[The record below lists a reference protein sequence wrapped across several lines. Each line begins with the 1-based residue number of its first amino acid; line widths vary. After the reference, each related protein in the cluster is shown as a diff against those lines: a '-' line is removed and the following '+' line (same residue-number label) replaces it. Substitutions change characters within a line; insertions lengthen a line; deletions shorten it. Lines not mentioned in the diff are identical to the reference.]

1 MTEALATRVELR
13 DGSPLVIRPIE
24 PEDKPQLLEL
34 FEGLSE
40 QSRRQRYLTPATE
53 LTSED
58 LAYLTEV
65 DHNRHEA
72 LIALDENG
80 RAIGVARYVRVPGE
94 RELAE
99 LAAEVVDDWHG
110 RGVATALIRKLSDRA
125 LANGIRG
132 YRAYVSSD
140 NEVVLDALQRAG
152 ARHDGEEAG
161 ELEFVVDVPRDG
173 LGVRLRGALTAAGR
187 GQLRIARR
195 MASRLGLI
203 SRG

>member
-140 NEVVLDALQRAG
+140 NEVV
-152 ARHDGEEAG
+152 EAG

-173 LGVRLRGALTAAGR
+173 LGVRLRGALSAAGS

-195 MASRLGLI
+195 MAARLGLI
-203 SRG
+203 TRG

>member
-1 MTEALATRVELR
+1 VTEALAARVALR
-13 DGSPLVIRPIE
+13 DGTPLVIRPIE

-53 LTSED
+53 LTAED

-65 DHNRHEA
+65 DHGRHEA
-72 LIALDENG
+72 LIGFDEDG
-80 RAIGVARYVRVPGE
+80 RPIGLARYVRVPGE
-94 RELAE
+94 PELAE

-125 LANGIRG
+125 LANGIRR
-132 YRAYVSSD
+132 YRAYVASD
-140 NEVVLDALQRAG
+140 NQVVLDALGRAG
-152 ARHDGEEAG
+152 ARHSGEDAG
-161 ELEFVVDVPRDG
+161 ELEFVVEVPRDG

-195 MASRLGLI
+195 MAARMGLI
-203 SRG
+203 SSG

>member
-1 MTEALATRVELR
+1 M
-13 DGSPLVIRPIE
+13 
-24 PEDKPQLLEL
+24 
-34 FEGLSE
+34 
-40 QSRRQRYLTPATE
+40 
-53 LTSED
+53 
-58 LAYLTEV
+58 
-65 DHNRHEA
+65 
-72 LIALDENG
+72 
-80 RAIGVARYVRVPGE
+80 
-94 RELAE
+94 
-99 LAAEVVDDWHG
+99 VDDWHG

-173 LGVRLRGALTAAGR
+173 LGVRLRGALSAAGS

-195 MASRLGLI
+195 MAARRRERARVTAMAARQASATAARMRQVRDDRRVSVLVGLRALPGKANDR
-203 SRG
+203 STQSLAVAGGVEVEGVGPRPHG